1 MGMPI
6 LSVRLD
12 GLQNCEKKENSS
24 LFISNSTFSF
34 AWLTNHKNTKVCSLR
49 IVEKA
54 KLEMNDNL
62 SDNQLAPCWEFQPH
76 LNESNV
82 RRLLAEIASVL
93 EQVYYH
99 RHALDSNWSEGVRA
113 YDWVRNHL
121 IKNEENIPG
130 LQMVTTSLD
139 YVLAMNKVP
148 LQFSKDCIANP
159 KKKHR
164 LHRNKVERQ
173 QLSLFGENEAE
184 QDITWRILA
193 EPYLPEDDDDDELQS
208 ALPRW
213 QVAIVDSM
221 HMVHKLAW
229 YRINPLHLY
238 HLCHLIPVHFQTK
251 LKLGRHPFVVVQK
264 IKIWM

>member
-1 MGMPI
+1 
-6 LSVRLD
+6 
-12 GLQNCEKKENSS
+12 
-24 LFISNSTFSF
+24 
-34 AWLTNHKNTKVCSLR
+34 
-49 IVEKA
+49 
-54 KLEMNDNL
+54 MNDNL

-82 RRLLAEIASVL
+82 RRLLAEIANVL

-99 RHALDSNWSEGVRA
+99 RHTLDSNWSEGVRA

-213 QVAIVDSM
+213 QVAIVGFNAYGAPISMVSHQSTASVPLMPLDSSTLPDEAEIG
-221 HMVHKLAW
+221 KA
-229 YRINPLHLY
+229 PLRRR
-238 HLCHLIPVHFQTK
+238 TK
-251 LKLGRHPFVVVQK
+251 DQDLDVSNNGTSGD
-264 IKIWM
+264 